1 MTRLAARRSIDRVLA
16 LIERF
21 GFLYVAN
28 VAVWWIVSGFVWSLG
43 RLFRSAA
50 IARKVEPEH
59 APPAETRQGVVYTLT
74 RSLVALTAVQTIIL
88 SLLPAA
94 PEGGPVRPLAI
105 VLEVLAGMV
114 VFDLAFYVSHRLLHT
129 RWLWP
134 LHEVHHRYRLVS
146 FWVRNTEHVGQ
157 VFVVALFAAP
167 VSLILADPEAT
178 IVYFLLSTSWNVI
191 QHSGVEVFPRW
202 PWVARVFVTS
212 THHSMH
218 HTEVDC
224 NFGYFFNFWDQVF
237 GTLHPDYRAKFLRE
251 SEAAAAPASATR

>member
-1 MTRLAARRSIDRVLA
+1 MLA
-16 LIERF
+16 LLERF

-28 VAVWWIVSGFVWSLG
+28 VAVWCIVSGCVWTLG
-43 RLFRSAA
+43 RLFAGAA
-50 IARKVEPEH
+50 RARKVEPET
-59 APPAETRQGVVYTLT
+59 APKAETRGGIVYTLT
-74 RSLVALTAVQTIIL
+74 RSLVALTAVQTVIL
-88 SLLPAA
+88 SLLPESTPGAA
-94 PEGGPVRPLAI
+94 RPLTI
-105 VLEVLAGMV
+105 VLEVLAGMI

-167 VSLILADPEAT
+167 VSLILAHPEAT
-178 IVYFLLSTSWNVI
+178 FVYFLLSTSWNVI

-224 NFGYFFNFWDQVF
+224 NFGYFFPFWDYVF
-237 GTLHPDYRAKFLRE
+237 GTLHPDYRAKFLGGAVARDE
-251 SEAAAAPASATR
+251 RAPAAS